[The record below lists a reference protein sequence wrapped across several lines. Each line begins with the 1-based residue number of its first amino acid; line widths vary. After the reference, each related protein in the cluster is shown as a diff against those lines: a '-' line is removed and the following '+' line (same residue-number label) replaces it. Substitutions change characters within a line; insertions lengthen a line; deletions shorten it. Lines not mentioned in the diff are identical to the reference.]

1 MSNVAG
7 NVVAAMTWGR
17 LIFVLDPTPGTLP
30 EEWEW
35 IEELIDE
42 EGRAFTI
49 TVAGAAADS
58 DQPWRGNAAGT
69 SVNATGVF
77 VRYKANEVDGDHI
90 KRADQKV
97 LLIPDA
103 AVDIEEGTKIIDSL
117 DSSSWNV
124 IDVEKLSNKSDI
136 LLFMLQIRQ

>member
-17 LIFVLDPTPGTLP
+17 LVFFLDPTPGTLP

-42 EGRAFTI
+42 EGRSMTI
-49 TVAGAAADS
+49 TLPGAVADS
-58 DQPWRGNAAGT
+58 DLPWRGNAAGT

-77 VRYKANEVDGDHI
+77 VRYKASEVDGDHI

-124 IDVEKLSNKSDI
+124 IDVEKLSNRSDI